1 MNTSKRTKVAKLNLQ
16 NMRDTNNNNNSTTE
30 IMLKDKE
37 SFVSCRVNSK
47 NQSSNL
53 DSLESVLIEDFN
65 IKNIEHRQFRESI
78 DSLNNLSFIAQA

>member
-1 MNTSKRTKVAKLNLQ
+1 
-16 NMRDTNNNNNSTTE
+16 MRDTNNNNYSKTE
-30 IMLKDKE
+30 ILQKEKE

-65 IKNIEHRQFRESI
+65 VKNIEHRQFRESI